1 MKTKMKK
8 VFLTIAVL
16 ALATVAFAQLS
27 LKIGHIN
34 SQELIQA
41 MPEND
46 SAQVKIEK
54 VAKDLQDQFQ
64 TMQNEYGTKYKD
76 FMSKRDSYSELIRQ
90 TKSSELQEIEQ
101 RIQQFQQTAEQE
113 LQRQKVNLYKPVLD
127 KANKAI
133 FEVAKLNGFTYIL
146 DLAQGGVIYYDES
159 SIDISPLV
167 KQKLGLPD
175 KPKSAVTNPLIK
187 K

>member
-1 MKTKMKK
+1 MKK

-16 ALATVAFAQLS
+16 AFTTVAFAQTS

-34 SQELIQA
+34 SQDLIQA

-64 TMQNEYGTKYKD
+64 TMQNEYGNKYKD
-76 FMSKRDSYSELIRQ
+76 FVSKRDSYSELIRQ

-113 LQRQKVNLYKPVLD
+113 LQSQRVNLYKPVLD

-133 FEVAKLNGFTYIL
+133 AEVAKSNGFTYIL
-146 DLAQGGVIYYDES
+146 DLSQGSVIYYDETS
-159 SIDISPLV
+159 TDISPLV

-175 KPKSAVTNPLIK
+175 KPKSTATNPSIK

>member
-1 MKTKMKK
+1 MKK

-16 ALATVAFAQLS
+16 AFTTVAFAQS
-27 LKIGHIN
+27 TLKIGHIN
-34 SQELIQA
+34 SQDLIQA

-64 TMQNEYGTKYKD
+64 TMQNEYGNKYKD
-76 FMSKRDSYSELIRQ
+76 FMSKRESYSELIRQ
-90 TKSSELQEIEQ
+90 TKTSELQEIEQ

-113 LQRQKVNLYKPVLD
+113 LQSQRVSLYKPVMD

-133 FEVAKLNGFTYIL
+133 AEVAKSNGFTYIL
-146 DLAQGGVIYYDES
+146 DLAQGGVIYYDEAS
-159 SIDISPLV
+159 TDISPLV

-175 KPKSAVTNPLIK
+175 RPKSAVANPSIK